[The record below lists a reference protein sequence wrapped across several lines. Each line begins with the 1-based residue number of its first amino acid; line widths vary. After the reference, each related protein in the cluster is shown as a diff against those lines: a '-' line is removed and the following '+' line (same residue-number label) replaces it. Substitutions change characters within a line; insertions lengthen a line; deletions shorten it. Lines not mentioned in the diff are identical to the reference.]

1 MLTLAD
7 PLDHARRTAGDRT
20 ALVCGNVRVDYAALH
35 DRCARLVG
43 ALFGLGVQ
51 AGDRV
56 AVLSLN
62 CHRMVET
69 FFAVPAGGLVVVPL
83 NTRLATAEVG
93 AILADARAT
102 VLLTDRDPGP
112 LAAHA
117 PRRPL
122 RRWVVR
128 RVRGAPRRRRPGS
141 ARCRGRRAGG

>member
-20 ALVCGNVRVDYAALH
+20 ALVCGNVRGDYAALH

-83 NTRLATAEVG
+83 NTRLATAE
-93 AILADARAT
+93 
-102 VLLTDRDPGP
+102 DRKS
-112 LAAHA
+112 
-117 PRRPL
+117 
-122 RRWVVR
+122 VV
-128 RVRGAPRRRRPGS
+128 
-141 ARCRGRRAGG
+141 